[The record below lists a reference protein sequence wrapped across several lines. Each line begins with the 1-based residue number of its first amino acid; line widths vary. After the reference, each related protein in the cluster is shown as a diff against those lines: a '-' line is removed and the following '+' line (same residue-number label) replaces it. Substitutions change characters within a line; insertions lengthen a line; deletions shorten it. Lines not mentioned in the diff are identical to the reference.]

1 MSDGNLIGRR
11 GFLAQFA
18 VTAAV
23 TVLGT
28 QSACLAA
35 SDASAGML
43 DLKSASAD
51 TFRAAVGEIWKIS
64 GQSKAFLLE
73 AIHVVNDPN
82 RLKRPRGI
90 RQDSFS
96 LVLSAPADVSL
107 DAGIYSIKSATLG
120 RFSVYLNE
128 VRLPGMF
135 PSSSVLGQAE
145 LFLSSVSAS
154 LQDDAEPKSYFEVPF
169 N

>member
-1 MSDGNLIGRR
+1 MSAGNLICRR
-11 GFLAQFA
+11 ELLARLAATTA
-18 VTAAV
+18 VI
-23 TVLGT
+23 VLGT
-28 QSACLAA
+28 PSMGVV
-35 SDASAGML
+35 ASAAEAGAI

-51 TFRAAVGEIWKIS
+51 TFRAAVGESWKVS
-64 GQSKAFLLE
+64 GQSKLFLLE
-73 AIHVVNDPN
+73 SIHVVNDPN

-96 LVLSAPADVSL
+96 LVLSGPAGLSL
-107 DAGIYSIKSATLG
+107 DAGIYSIKSPTLG

-128 VRLPGMF
+128 VRLSGTF

-145 LFLSSVSAS
+145 LFLSGVSAS
-154 LQDDAEPKSYFEVPF
+154 LQEDAEPKSYFEVPF